1 MCVCEKGSSKRHPKV
16 LDQLCRGESGVK
28 LLATGPLVSLQS
40 SVVHT
45 VKRKLAFIRAYS
57 RADTIKLTEGICA
70 FVVSACAGLASG
82 GKDKIKFLSWP
93 PLSHIPWEERQYL

>member
-1 MCVCEKGSSKRHPKV
+1 MCVYEKGSSVWHPKV
-16 LDQLCRGESGVK
+16 LGSIMSRRKWSEIV
-28 LLATGPLVSLQS
+28 ATGPLVSFPS

-70 FVVSACAGLASG
+70 FVVSACAGLPSG
-82 GKDKIKFLSWP
+82 GKDKIKVLSWP
-93 PLSHIPWEERQYL
+93 PLSHSPWEERQYL